1 MKVWIVEGSTG
12 EYEDRREWIVKAF
25 VSKEHAMSL
34 RTKLESVLKE
44 EELHRENMGL
54 NYDDIP
60 DKLLQLDPHA
70 SVDYTGASYSLYSID
85 VEE

>member
-12 EYEDRREWIVKAF
+12 EYEDRCEWIVKGF

-60 DKLLQLDPHA
+60 DKLLQLDPDA